1 MAGRR
6 YHRLHLICGESLCSE
21 TALWLKFGVTALIV
35 GMIEGGLAPGRD
47 VRLAD
52 PLEAFRVF
60 AGDPTCRAA
69 VPTND
74 GRRVSALD
82 IQRVYLEHAEA
93 NLGAAFLP
101 DWAEGVC
108 TAWREMLDRLE
119 GAPATVAAT
128 LDWAIKY
135 AIYTAHLHRRGT
147 SWEAM
152 LCWSMVIQEIIR
164 CARLGGLAERPV
176 TLERLIGPRGPMR
189 LTAAGLTPL
198 LREHGEGWDRLPHF
212 QRVRREL
219 FEIDTRF
226 GQIGSPGLFARMDR
240 AGLLSHKVEGVE
252 PIDPA
257 ALASPRRGARPPAR
271 RVDPPSRERP
281 QARSVRLG
289 IGHGLRTPSCS
300 RPRRPVCERGDVG
313 RCSRV
318 RAQHARALRPRIRG
332 GYPPHP
338 HPFRIQTVNG
348 YTLPAAS
355 SVRPGV
361 FASDGKIVEALID
374 QHVGAGAHESCWKPD
389 GKSAGMCFVRL
400 SLGGEAM
407 ARRGTIRR

>member
-1 MAGRR
+1 M
-6 YHRLHLICGESLCSE
+6 
-21 TALWLKFGVTALIV
+21 TALIV

-82 IQRVYLEHAEA
+82 IQRVYLEHAES

-101 DWAEGVC
+101 DWAERVC

-152 LCWSMVIQEIIR
+152 LCWSEVIDEIFR
-164 CARLGGLAERPV
+164 CARLGGVAERPV
-176 TLERLIGPRGPMR
+176 TLEKLIGPRGPMR
-189 LTAAGLTPL
+189 LTAVGLSPL
-198 LREHGEGWDRLPHF
+198 LREHGEAWDRLPHF
-212 QRVRREL
+212 QQVRREL
-219 FEIDTRF
+219 FELDVRF
-226 GQIGSPGLFARMDR
+226 GQIGMRGLFGRMDR
-240 AGLLSHKVEGVE
+240 AGLLAHKVEGVE

-257 ALASPRRGARPPAR
+257 ASVPPTEGRAHLRGEWIRHLASARKRAQC
-271 RVDPPSRERP
+271 DWE
-281 QARSVRLG
+281 SVMDY
-289 IGHGLRTPSCS
+289 
-300 RPRRPVCERGDVG
+300 ERG
-313 RCSRV
+313 RV
-318 RAQHARALRPRIRG
+318 LDLGDPFATEETWMDFPEYERNAMGPSGFGFEQDSIRIRRIALRR
-332 GYPPHP
+332 H
-338 HPFRIQTVNG
+338 
-348 YTLPAAS
+348 L
-355 SVRPGV
+355 
-361 FASDGKIVEALID
+361 
-374 QHVGAGAHESCWKPD
+374 AGTEE
-389 GKSAGMCFVRL
+389 G
-400 SLGGEAM
+400 
-407 ARRGTIRR
+407 